1 MIRRWAGFL
10 LVRGTARIIWRVLRV
25 TVFVAAMIAAAPVVL
40 VAGYSATLAWFLGW
54 PPRQLYRAAAWCLP
68 MVAVWLAALGASG
81 RPWSRV
87 AAAPYLAWLAMWH
100 QAAAGGYLKAAV
112 TVAPVAIPLGLLA
125 GGVAWSWRIYTM
137 ETGSG
142 GLAPSAP
149 AAFDQRQW
157 RHQART
163 ARARISA
170 PGSVP
175 LLLRDGSVV
184 AGATIRT
191 VRHPARPLA
200 VLPYPRL
207 RSHQVVLGTTGTGKT
222 TLLLRL
228 WAGFMTRGMELHAA
242 RRGPRPLLVVLD
254 CKGGADSRR
263 IADRARRVLRG
274 AGAAATA
281 IWPDEA
287 SLSLWALPPRQLVS
301 TLVDMVESGTGGAA
315 YYADVLEEVVRLAV
329 DAPGGPPASTAD
341 FLGRLDVSWLALA
354 YAGAPD
360 GGSAA
365 LLRSSAGHVS
375 DVALRYRALM
385 RRLGGG
391 LDGPGGFGDADAWY
405 CILEGTA
412 EIAVAEAQA
421 RALVNL
427 LAWFAAGG
435 AGGAGAPGIRRDIL
449 LAVDEFSAVSRRL
462 PIWQLYERAR
472 SLGLAVQVSAQS
484 WPGLAAD
491 EDERYRVATT
501 ADGGIWLL
509 RTPHPEP
516 AAALAGT
523 RRVVDTAR
531 RLLGVPLW
539 AGAGWSGGGR
549 SGAGWGT
556 AGWGHEGLSRAE
568 ATPVVDPE
576 IIRGLDVGQ
585 AAYIY
590 RGGVTYVQVKRL
602 VAGPAELAGPAQ
614 GREVAG
620 PAGGTL
626 GAAAAAAAA
635 QEPAGEPDPGQRLTS
650 APCWTRPSGRKRER
664 RRPVLRPRPA
674 GPGGPDRRRR
684 PGGLAPD
691 RRRHPPGPGGWR

>member
-1 MIRRWAGFL
+1 VG
-10 LVRGTARIIWRVLRV
+10 
-25 TVFVAAMIAAAPVVL
+25 
-40 VAGYSATLAWFLGW
+40 
-54 PPRQLYRAAAWCLP
+54 
-68 MVAVWLAALGASG
+68 
-81 RPWSRV
+81 
-87 AAAPYLAWLAMWH
+87 
-100 QAAAGGYLKAAV
+100 
-112 TVAPVAIPLGLLA
+112 VAPLAIPLGLVA
-125 GGVAWSWRIYTM
+125 GGLAWSWRIYSM

-149 AAFDQRQW
+149 AAFDRRQW
-157 RHQART
+157 RHQVRT
-163 ARARISA
+163 ARARIAA

-175 LLLRDGSVV
+175 LLSRDGSVV
-184 AGATIRT
+184 AGATIRA
-191 VRHPARPLA
+191 VRQPARPLA
-200 VLPYPRL
+200 VVPYPRL

-242 RRGPRPLLVVLD
+242 GRQPRPLLVVLD

-274 AGAAATA
+274 AGATSTA

-315 YYADVLEEVVRLAV
+315 YYADVLEEIVRLAV

-341 FLGRLDVSWLALA
+341 FLARLDANRLAVA
-354 YAGAPD
+354 YAGAP
-360 GGSAA
+360 GSASA
-365 LLRSSAGHVS
+365 GLLRSSAGHVS
-375 DVALRYRALM
+375 DVALRYRALL
-385 RRLGGG
+385 RRLGAG

-421 RALVNL
+421 RALVDL
-427 LAWFAAGG
+427 LAWFATGGSAG
-435 AGGAGAPGIRRDIL
+435 AGSAGAGSDGARSAGVRRDIL

-516 AAALAGT
+516 VAALAGA

-539 AGAGWSGGGR
+539 AQRGW
-549 SGAGWGT
+549 A
-556 AGWGHEGLSRAE
+556 HEGLSRAE
-568 ATPVVDPE
+568 GTPVVDPE

-602 VAGPAELAGPAQ
+602 VAGPAELAGPAP
-614 GREVAG
+614 GAG
-620 PAGGTL
+620 SEARLTLTEQASVTPAEALPVPADEPGAARPAEL
-626 GAAAAAAAA
+626 GALLDQAF
-635 QEPAGEPDPGQRLTS
+635 GEES
-650 APCWTRPSGRKRER
+650 
-664 RRPVLRPRPA
+664 
-674 GPGGPDRRRR
+674 
-684 PGGLAPD
+684 
-691 RRRHPPGPGGWR
+691 

>member
-1 MIRRWAGFL
+1 VIRRYLGFL
-10 LVRGTARIIWRVLRV
+10 MLRGLARIIWRLLRV
-25 TVFVAAMIAAAPVVL
+25 AVFVAAMIVAAPIVL
-40 VAGYSATLAWFLGW
+40 VAAYSATLAWFLGW

-68 MVAVWLAALGASG
+68 MLAVWLAAMVADGQ
-81 RPWSRV
+81 PWPRLV
-87 AAAPYLAWLAMWH
+87 AAPYPAWLAMWH
-100 QAAAGGYLKAAV
+100 EAAAGGYLKAAV
-112 TVAPVAIPLGLLA
+112 TVAPLAIPLGLVA
-125 GGVAWSWRIYTM
+125 GGLAWSWRIYTM

-157 RHQART
+157 RHQVRT

-191 VRHPARPLA
+191 VRHPARALA

-228 WAGFMTRGMELHAA
+228 WAGFMTRGLQLHAA
-242 RRGPRPLLVVLD
+242 GRGPRPLLVVLD

-274 AGAAATA
+274 AGVMSTA

-287 SLSLWALPPRQLVS
+287 SLSLWALPSRQLVT

-329 DAPGGPPASTAD
+329 DAPGGPPATTAD
-341 FLGRLDVSWLALA
+341 FLGRLDANWLALA

-360 GGSAA
+360 SGSAG
-365 LLRSSAGHVS
+365 LLRSSAGHVG
-375 DVALRYRALM
+375 DVALRYRALL
-385 RRLGGG
+385 RRLGAG

-412 EIAVAEAQA
+412 DVAVAEAQA
-421 RALVNL
+421 RALVDL
-427 LAWFAAGG
+427 LAQYAAH
-435 AGGAGAPGIRRDIL
+435 GAGADREIL

-484 WPGLAAD
+484 WPGLAPGDDDRHRLA
-491 EDERYRVATT
+491 AT

-516 AAALAGT
+516 VTALAGN
-523 RRVVDTAR
+523 RPVLDTSR
-531 RLLGVPLW
+531 RLLGVP
-539 AGAGWSGGGR
+539 R
-549 SGAGWGT
+549 
-556 AGWGHEGLSRAE
+556 WGHEGSSRIRE
-568 ATPVVDPE
+568 EPVADPAL
-576 IIRGLDVGQ
+576 IRRLEVGQ

-590 RGGVTYVQVKRL
+590 HGGVTFVQVKRL
-602 VAGPAELAGPAQ
+602 VAAPAALVKLPSADRALRPAAGAAGDQDRRASAAWTSSPPASPL
-614 GREVAG
+614 
-620 PAGGTL
+620 PADAAAPTGQP
-626 GAAAAAAAA
+626 AAAADVTALLDDAFGA
-635 QEPAGEPDPGQRLTS
+635 EPR
-650 APCWTRPSGRKRER
+650 
-664 RRPVLRPRPA
+664 
-674 GPGGPDRRRR
+674 
-684 PGGLAPD
+684 
-691 RRRHPPGPGGWR
+691 